1 MSNGNKSRRQ
11 NRIQNRKN
19 VVNIIENPV
28 QELAS
33 AKWKRSHFVH
43 RLREIS
49 SFTVR
54 LKIVSFVHQRLKES
68 FPHNLKEMT
77 LYNQIEIG
85 NPKVTYVHKIQKY
98 KKKFKTKKSQKIVI

>member
-1 MSNGNKSRRQ
+1 MSRRQ
-11 NRIQNRKN
+11 NQIQNRKN
-19 VVNIIENPV
+19 IVNITENPV

-98 KKKFKTKKSQKIVI
+98 KKKFKIENHKKKIVV